1 MDHEACLAWSELEQK
16 ETAKRKVVCDV
27 ISPVRGSATA
37 AAAPV
42 GKEYQNLTFWVLSKR
57 TTSYGTEYVC
67 DVECTRGPG
76 GSLSV

>member
-1 MDHEACLAWSELEQK
+1 MKPAWPELEQK

-27 ISPVRGSATA
+27 IWPGRGSAA
-37 AAAPV
+37 VALV
-42 GKEYQNLTFWVLSKR
+42 GKEYQNLPFSVLSKR

-67 DVECTRGPG
+67 DVEYTRGPG